1 MNWLIDACL
10 GSWLCSVSQTEGEGE
25 MRELAYSLEEENLG
39 VVIQY
44 VHVML
49 GVYVIR
55 VYVHECQCIC
65 FMYVYKCTLLCVWV
79 HVICICYVCG
89 SMCTYVVGGYTYC
102 VHNNGKQT
110 TDDNKA
116 KQKNHFPVIYRRGHR
131 SSSTEQLIS
140 HINRSPSAVDF
151 MSTFYLFLHL
161 SDKYKEGRY

>member
-1 MNWLIDACL
+1 M
-10 GSWLCSVSQTEGEGE
+10 SQTEGEGE

-44 VHVML
+44 
-49 GVYVIR
+49 
-55 VYVHECQCIC
+55 
-65 FMYVYKCTLLCVWV
+65 V

-131 SSSTEQLIS
+131 SSST
-140 HINRSPSAVDF
+140 
-151 MSTFYLFLHL
+151 
-161 SDKYKEGRY
+161 